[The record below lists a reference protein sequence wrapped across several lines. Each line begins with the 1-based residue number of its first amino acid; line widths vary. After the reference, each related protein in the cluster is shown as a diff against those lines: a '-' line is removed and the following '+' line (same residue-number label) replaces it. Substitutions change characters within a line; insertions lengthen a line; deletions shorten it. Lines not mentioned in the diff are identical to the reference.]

1 MHDFAAYRR
10 NMIESQIRTN
20 QVTDGAVLAAFA
32 EIPRE
37 AFVPAQLAG
46 VSYIDESVPLGSGRY
61 LVEPM
66 VSARLVQA
74 LDIQPT
80 DKALVVGTCT
90 GYMAAI
96 LARLAA
102 KVVTLESDTALAAQ
116 ASKNLRTLAADNVN
130 VELGS
135 LPNGH
140 TLGAPYDVILCDGA
154 IAQVPNALRDQL
166 KEGGRF
172 AAVITRADGA
182 AGQGVIMLKSGG
194 TLSKRVLF
202 DAVTPLLPGCGPQ
215 PAFVF

>member
-20 QVTDGAVLAAFA
+20 QVTDGAVLTVFS

-37 AFVPAQLAG
+37 TFVPAQLAG
-46 VSYIDESVPLGSGRY
+46 VAYIDESVPLGSGRF

-66 VSARLVQA
+66 VSARLTQA
-74 LDIQPT
+74 LEVKAT
-80 DKALVVGTCT
+80 DKVLVVGAAS

-96 LARLAA
+96 LSRLAG
-102 KVVTLESDTALAAQ
+102 KVVALESDATLAAQ
-116 ASKNLRTLAADNVN
+116 ASKNLRALGADNAS
-130 VELGS
+130 VELGA

-140 TLGAPYDVILCDGA
+140 TLGAPYDIILCDGA
-154 IAQVPNALRDQL
+154 LAQVPDALREQL
-166 KEGGRF
+166 KEGGRL
-172 AAVITRADGA
+172 AAVMTRADGT
-182 AGQGVIMLKSGG
+182 AGQGVIMLKTNG